1 MSGRSVGVKPGDP
14 NRDRMVTFYASPD
27 LIKQFDELAVS
38 MGRSRSSALRRL
50 MEQAVVGN
58 GRVS

>member
-1 MSGRSVGVKPGDP
+1 
-14 NRDRMVTFYASPD
+14 MVTFYASPD